1 MLQSLLSVVSPQSIW
16 SQTAQSAR
24 CKMSRHQD
32 LRKFWRV
39 EKKAVPIA
47 LKTRKFTTH
56 SRREGQLFRCQFWDL
71 VLKSRFLTL
80 SAHTL
85 SCQSDNRSK
94 ELVSLLEFA
103 KSDEQT
109 VCCFTRLGR
118 VGTSG
123 FSTFPWSRNSLIE
136 KLTLD
141 FEHSIA
147 LRSLAPSDQLH
158 SFRLE
163 KV

>member
-1 MLQSLLSVVSPQSIW
+1 MAEHLARSQENSHGLAQRSTLGDPVPENCLSGGRGGGAGTLKVREVELASTTK
-16 SQTAQSAR
+16 TAVR
-24 CKMSRHQD
+24 RSRPANP
-32 LRKFWRV
+32 LKIGV
-39 EKKAVPIA
+39 EKKTVSIA

-71 VLKSRFLTL
+71 VSRSWFLTL

-85 SCQSDNRSK
+85 SCQSDKRSK
-94 ELVSLLEFA
+94 ELASLLEFA

-123 FSTFPWSRNSLIE
+123 FSTFP
-136 KLTLD
+136 
-141 FEHSIA
+141 
-147 LRSLAPSDQLH
+147 
-158 SFRLE
+158 
-163 KV
+163 